1 MRKEKRQIVKWLI
14 RQAVEVVQ
22 IVEIVEVVSHRD
34 QLYP

>member
-14 RQAVEVVQ
+14 RQAVEIVQ
-22 IVEIVEVVSHRD
+22 IVEVVSHRD

>member
-22 IVEIVEVVSHRD
+22 IVEVVKVVN
-34 QLYP
+34 